1 LAENIV
7 NDIQSKG
14 GIITL
19 DDLANYKV
27 IRRKV
32 LESDVGDFTLHAMS
46 SPTGG
51 PIVSHIINILKGMHV

>member
-1 LAENIV
+1 M
-7 NDIQSKG
+7 NDTQSKG

-27 IRRKV
+27 VKRKI
-32 LESDVGDFTLHAMS
+32 LESDVGDYTLHAMS

-51 PIVSHIINILKGMHV
+51 PIVSHIINIMKGMYL

>member
-1 LAENIV
+1 M
-7 NDIQSKG
+7 NDTQSKG

-27 IRRKV
+27 VKRKV
-32 LESDVGDFTLHAMS
+32 LESDVGDYTLHAMS

-51 PIVSHIINILKGMHV
+51 PIVSHIINIMKGMYL